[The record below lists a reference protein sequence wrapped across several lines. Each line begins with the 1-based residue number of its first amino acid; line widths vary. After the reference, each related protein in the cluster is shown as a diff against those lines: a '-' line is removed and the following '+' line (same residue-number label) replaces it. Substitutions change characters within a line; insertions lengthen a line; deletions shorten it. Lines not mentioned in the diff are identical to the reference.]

1 MIRHLLRIV
10 WNRRRTNLLISIEI
24 FLSFLVLATIL
35 ILGLYLANNYRQP
48 LGFSYQDVWSV
59 RIGMNAPD
67 AKVADP
73 GTLPFEYTPAG
84 QREKIATLLGL
95 LRDLPGVESAAAAMN
110 APYGRSSWSSSI
122 SLAGR
127 NHDYG
132 ANEATDSFRET
143 MQLAVTK
150 GRWFDRS
157 DAAVPGEA
165 IVINERL
172 ARELFGSEDPV
183 GRTVTPDPPRLAE
196 FPRQPPMLIVGVI
209 RDFRKGG
216 EFDPAANFAFFR
228 NNVDETYKG
237 PRMPRWLLVRA
248 RPGSGAEFEAQM
260 VARLQQGA
268 PEWSFRA
275 EPLARARST
284 VLRSYAPSIA
294 GWTIIAV
301 FLMIMVM
308 LGLTGVLWQA
318 VTQRTREIGVRRAK
332 GATAA
337 AIRRQVLGE
346 VLILTTFAV
355 VAGVAVVAQFP
366 LIELLGPIG
375 ARVYLAGLAAAVVCI
390 YGLTA
395 VCAWAPSRLASSI
408 VPAEALRYE

>member
-10 WNRRRTNLLISIEI
+10 WNRRRTNLLISVEI
-24 FLSFLVLATIL
+24 FLSFLVLATVL
-35 ILGLYLANNYRQP
+35 ILGLYLADNYRQP
-48 LGFSYQDVWSV
+48 LGYSYQDVWSV
-59 RIGMNAPD
+59 RISMNAPD
-67 AKVADP
+67 TKVA
-73 GTLPFEYTPAG
+73 GTSTLPLEYTPAG
-84 QREKIATLLGL
+84 QRARIATLLGL

-122 SLAGR
+122 NVAGR
-127 NHDYG
+127 TFDYG

-143 MQLAVTK
+143 MQMIVTK

-157 DAAVPGEA
+157 DAGAPAEVV
-165 IVINERL
+165 VINERL

-183 GRTVTPDPPRLAE
+183 GRTVTPDPPSLPDVPRL
-196 FPRQPPMLIVGVI
+196 PPMRIVGVI

-216 EFDPAANFAFFR
+216 EFEPAANFAFFR

-248 RPGSGAEFEAQM
+248 RPGSGADFEEQM
-260 VARLQQGA
+260 IARLQQGA

-284 VLRSYAPSIA
+284 VLRSYAPSITA
-294 GWTIIAV
+294 WTLIAA

-308 LGLTGVLWQA
+308 MGLTGVLWQA

-346 VLILTTFAV
+346 VVILTTFAV
-355 VAGVAVVAQFP
+355 IAGVAVVAQFP

-375 ARVYLAGLAAAVVCI
+375 PRVYAAGLALSVACI

-395 VCAWAPSRLASSI
+395 ACAWAPSRLASSV

>member
-24 FLSFLVLATIL
+24 FLSFLVVATVL
-35 ILGLYLANNYRQP
+35 ILGLYLADNYRQP
-48 LGFSYQDVWSV
+48 LGYSYQDVWSV
-59 RIGMNAPD
+59 RMSMNAPD
-67 AKVADP
+67 AELSGAGD
-73 GTLPFEYTPAG
+73 LPFEDTPAG
-84 QREKIATLLGL
+84 QRAKVAALLGL

-122 SLAGR
+122 SLAGKSF
-127 NHDYG
+127 DYG

-143 MQLAVTK
+143 MQMAVTK
-150 GRWFDRS
+150 GRWFDKT
-157 DAAVPGEA
+157 DAGVPGEA
-165 IVINERL
+165 VVINERL

-196 FPRQPPMLIVGVI
+196 FPRQPLMLVVGVI

-216 EFDPAANFAFFR
+216 EFEPAANFTFFR
-228 NNVDETYKG
+228 NNLDETYKG
-237 PRMPRWLLVRA
+237 TRVPRWLLVRA
-248 RPGSGAEFEAQM
+248 RPGSGAEFEERM

-275 EPLARARST
+275 EPLTRARST
-284 VLRSYAPSIA
+284 VLRSYAPSITA
-294 GWTIIAV
+294 WTLIAA

-308 LGLTGVLWQA
+308 MGLTGVLWQA

-337 AIRRQVLGE
+337 AIKRQVLGE
-346 VLILTTFAV
+346 VVILTTFAV

-366 LIELLGPIG
+366 LIELLGPIS
-375 ARVYLAGLAAAVVCI
+375 ARVYVAGLAAAVVCI
-390 YGLTA
+390 YGLSA
-395 VCAWAPSRLASSI
+395 ACAWAPSRLASSV

>member
-1 MIRHLLRIV
+1 MIRHLLRLV
-10 WNRRRTNLLISIEI
+10 WNRRRTNLLIAIEI
-24 FLSFLVLATIL
+24 FLSFLVLATVV
-35 ILGLYLANNYRQP
+35 ILGLYLTDNYRQP
-48 LGFSYQDVWSV
+48 LGYSYRDVWSV
-59 RIGMNAPD
+59 RMSMNAPD
-67 AKVADP
+67 VEVADTS
-73 GTLPFEYTPAG
+73 TLPFEYTPAG
-84 QREKIATLLGL
+84 QRARIATLLGL
-95 LRDLPGVESAAAAMN
+95 LRDLSGVESAAAAMN

-122 SLAGR
+122 TVAGKTF
-127 NHDYG
+127 DYG

-143 MQLAVTK
+143 MQLIVTR
-150 GRWFDRS
+150 GRWFDKT
-157 DAAVPGEA
+157 DAGMPAET

-172 ARELFGSEDPV
+172 ARELFGVEDPV
-183 GRTVTPDPPRLAE
+183 GRSVTPDPPRMPD
-196 FPRQPPMLIVGVI
+196 FPRQPPMRIVGVI

-216 EFDPAANFAFFR
+216 EFEPAANFVFFR
-228 NNVDETYKG
+228 NNVDETYTG

-248 RPGSGAEFEAQM
+248 RPGSGADFEEQM
-260 VARLQQGA
+260 IARLQQGA

-275 EPLARARST
+275 QPLTRARST

-294 GWTIIAV
+294 AWTLIAV
-301 FLMIMVM
+301 FLLIMVM
-308 LGLTGVLWQA
+308 LGLTGVLWLA

-332 GATAA
+332 GATSA

-355 VAGVAVVAQFP
+355 IAGVAVVAQFP

-375 ARVYLAGLAAAVVCI
+375 ARVYLAGLAASVVCI

-395 VCAWAPSRLASSI
+395 ACAWAPSRLASSV